1 MQLAWEYKHKSKI
14 SLVSGNEWI
23 AGNLSYHLESRPKWI
38 EKKYGIIKNRVR
50 MDDRDVFWVKD
61 IGPGGSFILYGEEN
75 K

>member
-1 MQLAWEYKHKSKI
+1 MKIITYHYIRSFDKKYPYFNFLDKKLFNKQLKFF
-14 SLVSGNEWI
+14 
-23 AGNLSYHLESRPKWI
+23 

-61 IGPGGSFILYGEEN
+61 IEPGGSFILYGEEN